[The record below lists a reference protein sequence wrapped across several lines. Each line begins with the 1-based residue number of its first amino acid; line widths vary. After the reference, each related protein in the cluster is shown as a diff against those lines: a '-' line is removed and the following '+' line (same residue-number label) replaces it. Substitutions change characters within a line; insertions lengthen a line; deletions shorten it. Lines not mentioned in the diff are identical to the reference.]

1 MMHTSD
7 ALAGEAKHAT
17 AESMIQAAVA
27 ANASQRDAFDDDIP
41 MTFPQ
46 KLMQI
51 VSDEST
57 NDVVAWLPHGKGFQI
72 YKKKKFASDVL
83 PKAFKQSK
91 YTSFT
96 RKLNR
101 WGFTRVTR
109 GPETG
114 AYYHKYFQRGNTR
127 LCMQMSCQS
136 GKVKASTTA
145 GDASSVPS
153 QQLLHQQFQQLQMH
167 QFHLQQMQMQQ
178 HMQAEMFRQQQQQ
191 QQQQQQNKDDKKDG
205 DNSQDQG
212 AVAFA
217 PPPMDQAAYFQSMQ
231 TGGMM
236 PFIPGFQPGVF
247 PAMPIMPGV
256 AAPAVMPP
264 PPQQQQ
270 QAPADDGTS
279 TSNEESTAKVEE
291 QVEATPI

>member
-72 YKKKKFASDVL
+72 YKKRKFASDVL

-136 GKVKASTTA
+136 GKVKASTS
-145 GDASSVPS
+145 GDASVPS

-191 QQQQQQNKDDKKDG
+191 QQQNKDVKKDG
-205 DNSQDQG
+205 DKPQDQG
-212 AVAFA
+212 AAAFA
-217 PPPMDQAAYFQSMQ
+217 AAPPMDQATYFQSMQ
-231 TGGMM
+231 AGGMM
-236 PFIPGFQPGVF
+236 PFIPGLQPGVF

-256 AAPAVMPP
+256 GAPFMPP

-270 QAPADDGTS
+270 QAPADDGTT

-291 QVEATPI
+291 QV

>member
-1 MMHTSD
+1 M
-7 ALAGEAKHAT
+7 
-17 AESMIQAAVA
+17 Q
-27 ANASQRDAFDDDIP
+27 
-41 MTFPQ
+41 
-46 KLMQI
+46 LMQI

-136 GKVKASTTA
+136 GKVKASTTG

-191 QQQQQQNKDDKKDG
+191 QQQNKDDKKDG

-217 PPPMDQAAYFQSMQ
+217 PPPMDQAGYFQSMQ

-264 PPQQQQ
+264 PQQQQQ